1 MASHF
6 NAPEKWL
13 QACFKLAHDWTQVL
27 TGPRATQ
34 DSEASNADAAPLALA
49 SAHYW
54 NQQMALWRTLM
65 SPHASGNGVAPPM
78 TAPEPNDRRFQGED
92 WTGNAW
98 YSALVQAYLLNSR
111 LLAEMVEAA
120 ELDDKVKHKL
130 RFFSRQFIDSMSPA
144 NFAATNPEAMRLA
157 LQSDGESLR
166 AGMSNLLHDLARG
179 QIAITDE
186 TAFEVGRNVAVSE
199 GAVVFECELMQLIQ
213 YRPLT
218 TQVAARPLVVVP
230 PCVNKFYILDLQPKN
245 SFVRYACEQGY
256 TVFVISWR
264 NPGEDMQHTTWDD
277 YLEHAVM
284 KAIEIAQA
292 ISGADKVNT
301 LGWCVGGTMLSSALA
316 ILRARGDETVASM
329 TLLTTLLDF
338 DEPGDLG
345 AFIDEES
352 VRQSELTI
360 GQGGIHSGKSLA
372 FVFQMLRA
380 NDLLWPYVANNYLKG
395 QTPDAFDLLYWN
407 ADATNLPGPMVA
419 WLLRN
424 TYLENNL
431 RVPGKLVMC
440 GQPVNLGAID
450 VPSYVLA
457 AQGDHIVPW
466 RSAWRTVHLLGGK
479 PQFVLAASGH
489 IAGVINPPSVN
500 KRHYWTGGNQA
511 DNADEWL
518 ALAKQKPGSWWT
530 HWSQWLRRHAAEK
543 VPARTRLGDDAYQ
556 PIEPAPG
563 RYVSARCG

>member
-1 MASHF
+1 M
-6 NAPEKWL
+6 
-13 QACFKLAHDWTQVL
+13 Q
-27 TGPRATQ
+27 
-34 DSEASNADAAPLALA
+34 A
-49 SAHYW
+49 SARYW
-54 NQQMALWRTLM
+54 DQQMALWRAVM
-65 SPHASGNGVAPPM
+65 SPAASGNGAVPLV
-78 TAPEPNDRRFQGED
+78 TAPEPNDRRFQSED
-92 WTGNAW
+92 WTGSAW
-98 YSALVQAYLLNSR
+98 YSALMQAYLLNSR

-120 ELDDKVKHKL
+120 ELDDKTRHKL

-144 NFAATNPEAMRLA
+144 NFVATNPEAQRLA
-157 LQSDGESLR
+157 AQSQGESLR
-166 AGMSNLLHDLARG
+166 AGWSNLLGDLARG
-179 QIAITDE
+179 QITITDE

-199 GAVVFECELMQLIQ
+199 GAVVYECELMQLIQ

-230 PCVNKFYILDLQPKN
+230 PCVNKFYILDLQPEN

-256 TVFVISWR
+256 TVFLISWR
-264 NPGEDMQHTTWDD
+264 NPDENLRHVTWDD
-277 YLEHAVM
+277 YLEQAVLR
-284 KAIEIAQA
+284 AIEIART
-292 ISGADKVNT
+292 ICGTDKVNT
-301 LGWCVGGTMLSSALA
+301 LGWCVGGTMLSAALA

-345 AFIDEES
+345 AFIDEEG
-352 VRQSELTI
+352 VRQSERTI
-360 GQGGIHSGKSLA
+360 GQGGIHSGKALA

-380 NDLLWPYVANNYLKG
+380 NDLLWPYVVDNYLKG
-395 QTPDAFDLLYWN
+395 KTPDAFDLLYWN
-407 ADATNLPGPMVA
+407 ADATNLPGPMYT

-466 RSAWRTVHLLGGK
+466 RSAWRTVRLLGGK

-489 IAGVINPPSVN
+489 IAGVINPPFVN
-500 KRHYWTGGNQA
+500 KRHYWTGGNEA
-511 DNADEWL
+511 DNADAWF

-530 HWSQWLRRHAAEK
+530 HWSHWLRRHAGNT

-563 RYVSARCG
+563 RYVNARCQ